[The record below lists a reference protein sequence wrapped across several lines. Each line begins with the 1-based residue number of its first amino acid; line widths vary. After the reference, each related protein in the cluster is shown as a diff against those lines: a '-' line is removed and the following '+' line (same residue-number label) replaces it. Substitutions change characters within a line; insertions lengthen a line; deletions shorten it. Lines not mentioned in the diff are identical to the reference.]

1 MRGDCVVFDPLP
13 LMDAPPSLDLLELE
27 RFDRLQRSFPAMY
40 RQVFSDPKAPR
51 TVVVVPSMSL
61 DTAELAKIDGV
72 LHYEERMLCLLML
85 LKLPRTEVVYVT
97 SLGVDPAIVDYY
109 LHLLPG
115 VPAAHARSRLKMISC
130 EDSSLTPLTQKILDR
145 PHVIETIRSAISFPA
160 VAHMTCFNSTHLERS
175 LAVRLALPLYASDPE
190 LARIGTKSVGRQVL
204 RDAGLSVP
212 DGVEGIIDTDGLVD
226 AVVELNARNPTLDTA
241 IVKLNE
247 GFSGEGNALLDLRGL
262 RDAPSPR
269 SATRRALHER
279 LTCVAKDEV
288 PERFLGKVQEMGAI
302 VEAKVSGNRFRSPS
316 VQMRID
322 PTGAIAIVSTHDQV
336 LSGLDGQVF
345 EGCTFPARRSY
356 RLDLHDAGVRVAQA
370 LRDAGVIG
378 RFAVDFVTVKEGD
391 TWTHHAIEIN
401 LRKGGTTF
409 PYLMLEFLTNGS
421 YDPDTGVFRTPTGD
435 TRSYYATDNLVREA
449 YRNRSATEII
459 DLAVFN
465 GFLYD
470 APSQQGLVLHLLGAA
485 PEHGKIGIVSIADDR
500 RRALQR
506 YRSATA
512 ALTRHAEELRR

>member
-1 MRGDCVVFDPLP
+1 MTEGS
-13 LMDAPPSLDLLELE
+13 AGLDLWELE

-97 SLGVDPAIVDYY
+97 SRSVDPAIVDYY

-115 VPAAHARSRLKMISC
+115 VPAAHARSRLKMVSC
-130 EDSSLTPLTQKILDR
+130 EDSSLTPLTQKVLDR
-145 PHVIETIRSAISFPA
+145 RHVIEAIRTAISYPA
-160 VAHMTCFNSTHLERS
+160 TAHMTCFNSTPLERT
-175 LAVRLALPLYASDPE
+175 LAVRLSLPLYAADPE
-190 LARIGTKSVGRQVL
+190 LAVIGTKSVGRRIL
-204 RDAGLSVP
+204 REAGLSVP
-212 DGVEGIIDTDGLVD
+212 DGVEGITDTDGLVD
-226 AVVELNARNPTLDTA
+226 AVVELHSRNPSLETA

-262 RDAPSPR
+262 AESPSPR
-269 SATRRALHER
+269 SAARRALFER
-279 LTCVAKDEV
+279 LTCVAAGEI
-288 PERFLGKVQEMGAI
+288 PERFLAKVEGMGAI
-302 VEAKVSGNRFRSPS
+302 VEEKISGKRFRSPS

-322 PTGAIAIVSTHDQV
+322 PTGSIAIVSTHDQV
-336 LSGLDGQVF
+336 LSGLDGHVF

-356 RLDLHDAGVRVAQA
+356 RLDLHDAGRRVGQT

-449 YRNRSATEII
+449 YRNRSATELI

-500 RRALQR
+500 RHALQR

-512 ALTRHAEELRR
+512 ALTRHAEELMG

>member
-1 MRGDCVVFDPLP
+1 MFESLP
-13 LMDAPPSLDLLELE
+13 LMEGPPSVDLLELE
-27 RFDRLQRSFPAMY
+27 RFDRLQRSSPAMY

-61 DTAELAKIDGV
+61 DIVELAKIDGV

-85 LKLPRTEVVYVT
+85 LKLPARRWCT
-97 SLGVDPAIVDYY
+97 SRVGRWIRRSWTTTSTCF
-109 LHLLPG
+109 PG
-115 VPAAHARSRLKMISC
+115 VPAAHARSRLKMVSC

-145 PHVIETIRSAISFPA
+145 PHVVEMIRTAVSYPA
-160 VAHMTCFNSTHLERS
+160 AAHMTCFNSTHLERT
-175 LAVRLALPLYASDPE
+175 LAVHLSMPLYASDPE
-190 LARIGTKSVGRQVL
+190 LAEIGTKSVGRRVL

-212 DGVEGIIDTDGLVD
+212 DGVEGITDTDGLID
-226 AVVELNARNPTLDTA
+226 AVVDLHGRNPTLDTT
-241 IVKLNE
+241 IVKLND
-247 GFSGEGNALLDLRGL
+247 GFSGEGNAVLDLRGL
-262 RDAPSPR
+262 HESPSPR
-269 SATRRALHER
+269 TEARRALFER
-279 LTCVAKDEV
+279 LTCVAIDEI
-288 PERFLGKVQEMGAI
+288 PERFLSKVEGMGAI
-302 VEAKVSGNRFRSPS
+302 VEEKISGRRFRSPS

-336 LSGLDGQVF
+336 LSGLDAQVF

-356 RLDLHDAGVRVAQA
+356 RLDLHDAGHRVAQE
-370 LRDAGVIG
+370 LRNAGVIG
-378 RFAVDFVTVKEGD
+378 RFAVDFVTVREGD
-391 TWTHHAIEIN
+391 TWTHRAIEIN

-435 TRSYYATDNLVREA
+435 ARSYYATDNLVRDA
-449 YRNRSATEII
+449 YRGRSPTDLI

-500 RRALQR
+500 RHTLQR
-506 YRSATA
+506 YRSASA
-512 ALTRHAEELRR
+512 ALTRHAEESRR

>member
-1 MRGDCVVFDPLP
+1 MFDSLP
-13 LMDAPPSLDLLELE
+13 IHISEPESLDLLELE

-51 TVVVVPSMSL
+51 TIVVVPSMSL
-61 DTAELAKIDGV
+61 DTHELAKIEGV

-97 SLGVDPAIVDYY
+97 SRTVDPAIVDYY

-115 VPAAHARSRLKMISC
+115 IPAAHARSRLKMITC
-130 EDSSLTPLTQKILDR
+130 EDSSLTPLTQKVLDR
-145 PHVIETIRSAISFPA
+145 PWVVESIREAISFPGA
-160 VAHMTCFNSTHLERS
+160 AHMTCFNSTHLERS
-175 LAVRLALPLYASDPE
+175 LAVRLSLPLYAADPE
-190 LARIGTKSVGRQVL
+190 LADIGTKSVGRRVL

-212 DGVEGIIDTDGLVD
+212 DGIEGISDADDLVE
-226 AVVELNARNPTLDTA
+226 AVVELSSRNPTLETA
-241 IVKLNE
+241 IIKLNE
-247 GFSGEGNALLDLRGL
+247 GFSGEGNAVLDLRGVSESS
-262 RDAPSPR
+262 SPR
-269 SATRRALHER
+269 SEARGR
-279 LTCVAKDEV
+279 LSHRLECVAADEV
-288 PERFLGKVQEMGAI
+288 PERFLAKVERMGAI
-302 VEAKVSGNRFRSPS
+302 IEAKITGKRFRSPS

-322 PTGAIAIVSTHDQV
+322 PTGSIALVSTHDQV

-345 EGCTFPARRSY
+345 EGCTFPARKGY
-356 RLDLHDAGVRVAQA
+356 RLDLHDAGHRVASA

-378 RFAVDFVTVKEGD
+378 RFAVDFVTVRDQG
-391 TWTHHAIEIN
+391 TWRHHAIEIN

-435 TRSYYATDNLVREA
+435 ARSYYATDNLVRKA
-449 YRNRSATEII
+449 YRRLSPTELI
-459 DLAVFN
+459 DMAVFN

-470 APSQQGLVLHLLGAA
+470 APSQQGLVLHLMGAA
-485 PEHGKIGIVSIADDR
+485 PDHGKIGLVSIAEDR

-512 ALTRHAEELRR
+512 ALTRHAEELRE

>member
-1 MRGDCVVFDPLP
+1 MFESLAMVSDRKR
-13 LMDAPPSLDLLELE
+13 LDLAEIE

-51 TVVVVPSMSL
+51 TVVVIPSMSL
-61 DTAELAKIDGV
+61 DIHELAKIDGV

-97 SLGVDPAIVDYY
+97 SRTIDQAIVDYY

-115 VPAAHARSRLKMISC
+115 IPAAHARGRLHMISC

-145 PHVIETIRSAISFPA
+145 PHIVEAIRQAVAFPA
-160 VAHMTCFNSTHLERS
+160 AAHMTCFNSTHLERT
-175 LAVRLALPLYASDPE
+175 LAVRLSMPLYASDPE
-190 LARIGTKSVGRQVL
+190 LADIGTKSVGRRVL
-204 RDAGLSVP
+204 RKAGLSVP
-212 DGVEGIIDTDGLVD
+212 DGIEGIGDTEELVD
-226 AVVELNARNPTLDTA
+226 AVVELHQRNPLLETA

-247 GFSGEGNALLDLRGL
+247 GFSGEGNALVDLRGM
-262 RDAPSPR
+262 RE
-269 SATRRALHER
+269 SASIRHEARRRLHEE
-279 LTCVAKDEV
+279 LVCVAADEV
-288 PERFLGKVQEMGAI
+288 PERFLSKIERMGAI
-302 VEAKVSGNRFRSPS
+302 IEAKISGKRFRSPS

-322 PTGAIAIVSTHDQV
+322 PTGAITLVSTHDQV

-345 EGCTFPARRSY
+345 AGCTFPARPGY
-356 RLDLHDAGVRVAQA
+356 RLDLHDAGRRVARE

-378 RFAVDFVTVKEGD
+378 RFAVDFVTVRAQGS
-391 TWTHHAIEIN
+391 WRHHAIEIN

-409 PYLMLEFLTNGS
+409 PYLMLEFLTNGT

-435 TRSYYATDNLVREA
+435 SRSYYATDNLVQDA
-449 YRNRSATEII
+449 YRGLTPAELI

-470 APSQQGLVLHLLGAA
+470 APSQQGLVLHLMGAV
-485 PEHGKIGIVSIADDR
+485 PEYGKIGIVSIADHR
-500 RRALQR
+500 RLALQR

-512 ALTRHAEELRR
+512 ALTRHAEELRQ

>member
-1 MRGDCVVFDPLP
+1 MERSPGI
-13 LMDAPPSLDLLELE
+13 DLLEIE

-61 DTAELAKIDGV
+61 DEAELAKIDGV

-97 SLGVDPAIVDYY
+97 SREVDPAIVDYY

-115 VPAAHARSRLKMISC
+115 VPSAHARSRLKMMSC
-130 EDSSLTPLTQKILDR
+130 EDSSLTPLTRKILDR
-145 PHVIETIRSAISFPA
+145 PHLVEAIRAAISYPA
-160 VAHMTCFNSTHLERS
+160 AAHMTCFNSTPLERT
-175 LAVRLALPLYASDPE
+175 LAVQLSLPLYASDPE
-190 LARIGTKSVGRQVL
+190 LAEIGNKSVGRRVL
-204 RDAGLSVP
+204 REAGLSVP
-212 DGVEGIIDTDGLVD
+212 DGVEGIADPEELVD
-226 AVVELNARNPTLDTA
+226 AVVELHSRNPTLETA

-247 GFSGEGNALLDLRGL
+247 GFSGEGNAVLDLRGL
-262 RDAPSPR
+262 HESPAPR
-269 SATRRALHER
+269 SEARRALEER
-279 LTCVAKDEV
+279 LLCVASDEI
-288 PERFLGKVQEMGAI
+288 PERFLGKVGEMGAI
-302 VEAKVSGNRFRSPS
+302 VEAKISGRRFRSPS

-336 LSGLDGQVF
+336 LSGLDGHVF
-345 EGCTFPARRSY
+345 EGCTFPARRGY
-356 RLDLHDAGVRVAQA
+356 RLDLHDAGVRVAQS

-378 RFAVDFVTVKEGD
+378 RFAVDFVTVKDGD

-409 PYLMLEFLTNGS
+409 PYLMLEFLTNGA
-421 YDPDTGVFRTPTGD
+421 YDPDTGVFHTPTGD
-435 TRSYYATDNLVREA
+435 SRSYYATDNLVRDA
-449 YRNRSATEII
+449 FRNRSATEII

-465 GFLYD
+465 GLLYD

-485 PEHGKIGIVSIADDR
+485 PEHGKIGVVSIADDR
-500 RRALQR
+500 RHALQR
-506 YRSATA
+506 YRSAA
-512 ALTRHAEELRR
+512 AMLARHAEELRR